1 MNDNSVAY
9 NKEKKLRDWMR
20 KRQGVLVAYSGGVDS
35 SYLALIAT
43 QELGVKAVCV
53 TGVSPSVSGYQL
65 ESASRIADTYE
76 FSHRYVKTEEINDPN
91 YRKNAGDRCY
101 FCKSELFST
110 LVRLRES
117 EYSGAEIIDGTN
129 ADDETDYRPGKKAA
143 TENEVL
149 SPLSTFGLTKAEIR
163 GLSREHGLET
173 WDKPASPCLSSRI
186 AIGVPV
192 TIERLSRIEKGE
204 EIIRRYGFR
213 EFRVRVHDDM
223 ARIEIAESEMERPGF
238 LADIRG
244 AAGKIKALGFKFVA
258 LELQGFRSGSLNNI
272 GSPAYKSGENRR
284 EL

>member
-9 NKEKKLRDWMR
+9 NKERKLRDWMR

-65 ESASRIADTYE
+65 ESASRIADTFE
-76 FSHRYVKTEEINDPN
+76 FTHRYVKTEEINDPN

-129 ADDETDYRPGKKAA
+129 ADDEADYRPGKKAA
-143 TENEVL
+143 IENEVS
-149 SPLSTFGLTKAEIR
+149 SPLSSFGFTKAEIR

-213 EFRVRVHDDM
+213 EFRVRVHGDM

>member
-9 NKEKKLRDWMR
+9 NKERKLRDWMR

-65 ESASRIADTYE
+65 ESASRIADTFE

-149 SPLSTFGLTKAEIR
+149 SPLSTFGFTKAEIR

-192 TIERLSRIEKGE
+192 TIERLGRIEKGE

-213 EFRVRVHDDM
+213 EFRVRVHGDM

-272 GSPAYKSGENRR
+272 GSLAYKSSENRR

>member
-9 NKEKKLRDWMR
+9 NKERKLRDWMR

-65 ESASRIADTYE
+65 ESASRIADTFE
-76 FSHRYVKTEEINDPN
+76 FTHRYVKTEEINDPN

-129 ADDETDYRPGKKAA
+129 ADDEADYRPGKKAA
-143 TENEVL
+143 TENEVS
-149 SPLSTFGLTKAEIR
+149 SPLSTFGFTKAEIR